1 MSESEKGTLT
11 CAIFRLNGEPVIF
24 LYSMH
29 IAGSII
35 LGMSFTVTGI
45 KFNRRSGHLPSDIIS
60 NSKTLNIH
68 SFIQSCSIGLTFY
81 NNHLFREWDIPL
93 ATTTIHFMVIFVL
106 AGFCRKGRQMIT
118 GKQSVVLSWVRTFF
132 SH

>member
-68 SFIQSCSIGLTFY
+68 SFIQSHTMSIHSLILAFLHG
-81 NNHLFREWDIPL
+81 HL
-93 ATTTIHFMVIFVL
+93 TTTLVRMPVPRTRAQGVL
-106 AGFCRKGRQMIT
+106 G
-118 GKQSVVLSWVRTFF
+118 
-132 SH
+132 